1 MENIKLIINENP
13 EEENIGFLDKIKI
26 FYKRNKKELWV
37 VFGLLVLINL
47 INPTFKMYKQY
58 GGEGEN
64 LLPAAQPVAAP
75 PAPPPAAVSA
85 TPTEKIPKG
94 SKTPKGSK
102 IPGANKLAFLKKIKG
117 NNFFTTALSWMFSLV
132 QSLITFAFLIIVLAV
147 LPGLPIFIFM
157 FILFFI
163 LRARMASIKSL

>member
-13 EEENIGFLDKIKI
+13 EEENIGFLDKIKN
-26 FYKRNKKELWV
+26 YYEKNKKELWV

-47 INPTFKMYKQY
+47 INPTFKIYKQY
-58 GGEGEN
+58 GGQGEN
-64 LLPAAQPVAAP
+64 PIPSAGTVSAPVAPEKAP
-75 PAPPPAAVSA
+75 KIEKVSGGD
-85 TPTEKIPKG
+85 KK
-94 SKTPKGSK
+94 SK
-102 IPGANKLAFLKKIKG
+102 LVFLKNIKN

-157 FILFFI
+157 LILFFI
-163 LRARMASIKSL
+163 LRARMANIKSL